1 MTVSSLASLVSTSSL
16 VESLVLQSC
25 QAVTLNITTAQL
37 NHPLYQVTCTCSF
50 SFSCTCNL
58 YKLNL

>member
-1 MTVSSLASLVSTSSL
+1 MTVSSLASMVSTGSL

-37 NHPLYQVTCTCSF
+37 NHPLYQVTCS
-50 SFSCTCNL
+50 
-58 YKLNL
+58 